1 MQKCATSSPGLRK
14 APASGSAEGRFVP
27 VSEPFAYS
35 GEVHRLPPP
44 AASRRTLVSLAATA
58 AVSAFASGRASAL
71 PSFPALPPTTP
82 APPAAILAA
91 RLSPGDVVG
100 LIDPASATWEPI
112 DVDIVEDTLA
122 ALGLAAVRGRHLL
135 DRRGSLA
142 GADRDRAADVMAMF
156 TDPRVKA
163 VLPVRGGWGCARI
176 LPYLD
181 FEAIRRNPKVLVGY
195 SDLTAL
201 LLAVHART
209 GLVVFHGPNGASEWN
224 ATSADWFTRVVL
236 RGEAATFANPR
247 DRGETLAQTE
257 YRTKTIVPGVAR
269 GRLLGGNLSV
279 LTALLG
285 SPYLPDF
292 RGAILFLEDVNE
304 APYRVDRMLTQLA
317 LAGVLGA
324 VAGVVWGTCRD
335 CDPDAGFGSLT
346 IPDLLDDHVKPL
358 GVPAWRGALVGH
370 IDRQF
375 TLPIGTEVEIDATAH
390 TIRML
395 APAVR

>member
-1 MQKCATSSPGLRK
+1 LQ
-14 APASGSAEGRFVP
+14 
-27 VSEPFAYS
+27 
-35 GEVHRLPPP
+35 LP
-44 AASRRTLVSLAATA
+44 
-58 AVSAFASGRASAL
+58 
-71 PSFPALPPTTP
+71 
-82 APPAAILAA
+82 A
-91 RLSPGDVVG
+91 RLVPGDVVG

-112 DVDIVEDTLA
+112 DVDVVEDTLT
-122 ALGLAAVRGRHLL
+122 ALGLVAKRGAHLL

-142 GADRDRAADVMAMF
+142 GTDRDRAADVMAMF
-156 TDPRVKA
+156 TDPAVKA

-176 LPYLD
+176 LPHLD
-181 FEAIRRNPKVLVGY
+181 FASIGRNPKVLVGY

-201 LLAVHART
+201 ILALHAKT
-209 GLVVFHGPNGASEWN
+209 GLVAFHGPNGASTWN
-224 ATSADWFTRVVL
+224 TTSTDWFTRVVL
-236 RGEAATFANPR
+236 HGEAATFANPR
-247 DRGETLAQTE
+247 EKGDALAQTE

-317 LAGVLGA
+317 LSGVLGS
-324 VAGVVWGTCRD
+324 VAGVVWGTCRE
-335 CDPDAGFGSLT
+335 CEPDAGFGSLT

-358 GVPAWRGALVGH
+358 GVPAWRGALIGH

-375 TLPIGTEVEIDATAH
+375 TLPIGADVEIDAAAH

>member
-1 MQKCATSSPGLRK
+1 
-14 APASGSAEGRFVP
+14 
-27 VSEPFAYS
+27 
-35 GEVHRLPPP
+35 
-44 AASRRTLVSLAATA
+44 
-58 AVSAFASGRASAL
+58 
-71 PSFPALPPTTP
+71 
-82 APPAAILAA
+82 
-91 RLSPGDVVG
+91 
-100 LIDPASATWEPI
+100 
-112 DVDIVEDTLA
+112 
-122 ALGLAAVRGRHLL
+122 
-135 DRRGSLA
+135 
-142 GADRDRAADVMAMF
+142 MAMF
-156 TDPRVKA
+156 TDAAVKA

-176 LPYLD
+176 LPHLD
-181 FEAIRRNPKVLVGY
+181 FDAIRRNPKVLVGY

-201 LLAVHART
+201 ILAVQAKT
-209 GLVVFHGPNGASEWN
+209 GLVAFHGPNGASEWN
-224 ATSADWFTRVVL
+224 ETSADWFTRVVL
-236 RGEAATFANPR
+236 RGEAVTFANPR
-247 DRGETLAQTE
+247 DKGETLAQTE
-257 YRTKTIVPGVAR
+257 YRTRTIVPGVAR

-317 LAGVLGA
+317 LAGVLGS
-324 VAGVVWGTCRD
+324 VAGVVWGTCHD

-358 GVPAWRGALVGH
+358 GVPAWRGALIGH

-375 TLPIGTEVEIDATAH
+375 TLPIGADVEIDATAH

>member
-1 MQKCATSSPGLRK
+1 MT
-14 APASGSAEGRFVP
+14 
-27 VSEPFAYS
+27 
-35 GEVHRLPPP
+35 
-44 AASRRTLVSLAATA
+44 
-58 AVSAFASGRASAL
+58 AFATGRASAL
-71 PSFPALPPTTP
+71 PALPAP
-82 APPAAILAA
+82 APSRPTPLLPA
-91 RLSPGDVVG
+91 RLAPGDVVG

-122 ALGLAAVRGRHLL
+122 ALGLVARRGAHLL
-135 DRRGSLA
+135 DRRGSFA
-142 GADRDRAADVMAMF
+142 GTDRDRAADVMAMF
-156 TDPRVKA
+156 TDPSVKA

-176 LPYLD
+176 LPHLD
-181 FEAIRRNPKVLVGY
+181 FDAIRRNPKVLVGY

-201 LLAVHART
+201 ILALHAKT
-209 GLVVFHGPNGASEWN
+209 GLVAFHGPNGASEWN

-236 RGEAATFANPR
+236 RGEAVTFANPR
-247 DRGETLAQTE
+247 EKGETLAQTE
-257 YRTKTIVPGVAR
+257 YRTRTIVPGVAR

-292 RGAILFLEDVNE
+292 RGAILFLEDVDE

-317 LAGVLGA
+317 LAGVLGS

-335 CDPDAGFGSLT
+335 CEPDAGFGSLT

-358 GVPAWRGALVGH
+358 GVPAWRGALIGH

-375 TLPIGTEVEIDATAH
+375 TLPIGADVEIDATAH